1 MTKTE
6 MLIKELE
13 SHLSTIACEWRKL
26 PPEEDLKAQSY
37 VEEYQK
43 VFLQLWELGWDG
55 MYLSVDDQLPDR
67 YMPKYFLEK
76 WGMK

>member
-13 SHLSTIACEWRKL
+13 NQLSTMAYEWRKL

-37 VEEYQK
+37 VDEYHII
-43 VFLQLWELGWDG
+43 FLQLWELGWDG
-55 MYLSVDDQLPDR
+55 RNLSVDDQLPDR
-67 YMPKYFLEK
+67 YMPKYFLDR
-76 WGMK
+76 WGKK